1 MVGQRKQ
8 TPSTPPASQSALLS
22 HQYAMP
28 VALAPSNV
36 MPKLDKSPPL
46 TTESASAFVDY
57 GAAGRAARPYRGV
70 IATQEGGIVSRPTL
84 YAQLESLGS
93 RLEAMRKLAAPAD
106 EPASEPA
113 PESSSDAVVVG
124 AMPWESQT
132 YDSFAKF
139 AGEAS
144 RVANTGRLA
153 FGSDN
158 KKMAL

>member
-1 MVGQRKQ
+1 
-8 TPSTPPASQSALLS
+8 
-22 HQYAMP
+22 MP

-36 MPKLDKSPPL
+36 MPTLDKSPPL
-46 TTESASAFVDY
+46 ITESQSAFVDY
-57 GAAGRAARPYRGV
+57 GAAGLAARPYRGV
-70 IATQEGGIVSRPTL
+70 LAAEEGGIVSRPTL
-84 YAQLESLGS
+84 YAQLESLGT

-106 EPASEPA
+106 EPADEPA
-113 PESSSDAVVVG
+113 PESSAEAVVLG
-124 AMPWESQT
+124 SMPWENTT